1 MMHFKIK
8 AFKLTTG
15 PPILFINMP
24 VLGTKKVG
32 VFTCSSTERL
42 NSLFSRSLTWLNPD
56 EGPLEL
62 TGGEQR
68 EDTRWMLF
76 SLGPRCTNAAH
87 WIVYH
92 LFMRRLMQLNQA
104 LCIKLFMSSVCLS
117 LCGNICK
124 PFHTRMIQSNRLFFL
139 CFSWFH

>member
-42 NSLFSRSLTWLNPD
+42 NSLFSSSLTWLNPD

-68 EDTRWMLF
+68 EDTR
-76 SLGPRCTNAAH
+76 
-87 WIVYH
+87 
-92 LFMRRLMQLNQA
+92 
-104 LCIKLFMSSVCLS
+104 
-117 LCGNICK
+117 
-124 PFHTRMIQSNRLFFL
+124 
-139 CFSWFH
+139 